1 MNLSL
6 HETKRNIVKCSC
18 MSYEHKDVPT
28 GHSDAFKTAQQIF
41 SGTTIWKTGFP
52 TKLTPHCNQFNTSW
66 PFWIICRASLSSSL
80 SLLIFV
86 ISICRRSNTLTP
98 CAARKTSQY
107 CPSNGLTRLARTP
120 PSLQV
125 IVAVGIYTLPTTSL
139 EKQSPS
145 ANAKE
150 RLDLSPIGTETTG
163 T

>member
-1 MNLSL
+1 MKLSL
-6 HETKRNIVKCSC
+6 NETKRNIVKCNC

-28 GHSDAFKTAQQIF
+28 GHSDAFKTAPQIF

-52 TKLTPHCNQFNTSW
+52 TKLTPHCKQFNTSW

-107 CPSNGLTRLARTP
+107 CPSNCLTRLARTP
-120 PSLQV
+120 PSFHM
-125 IVAVGIYTLPTTSL
+125 IVALQLFTHFLPQAWKNNPLVQTP
-139 EKQSPS
+139 K
-145 ANAKE
+145 
-150 RLDLSPIGTETTG
+150 RG
-163 T
+163 